1 MPTAWHSRAVGASWV
16 VDGGAVRQAD
26 GMFTR
31 RTGAELLYVLAG
43 LPLGVL
49 GLVLT
54 MVPLLLGTVL
64 SITLIGLP
72 VAALGVLVARGL
84 GGMHRRMAANLLDL
98 HVSKPPRPTP
108 RRGIVPAVLLNAASW
123 RAVGYIVLKAPIGVA
138 TFVLSAAFWVYGVFM
153 VSWLT
158 FWWALREDQL
168 LTFPIFEFRL
178 DNWAAA
184 IAQALI
190 GLVLLW
196 LAPKVT
202 HALVLLD
209 KVMVRSMLGATT
221 MAQRV
226 KDLEETRAHAVE
238 DADARLRRIERDLHD
253 GTQARMVALAMH
265 LGMVKEE
272 LEGTPN
278 LETTRKLVDLAHT
291 NAKEAL
297 TEVRDLA
304 RGIHPAALDKG
315 LDPALATLAARSSIP
330 VELTVDLPQRPP
342 PAIEAIAYFCT
353 AELLTN
359 IVKHAN
365 ATTAKV
371 TISPGP
377 RIEVT
382 DNGAGGAEARPGSG
396 LTGLKERVA
405 TVDGTLTIDSPRG
418 GPTTVVIEFPP

>member
-1 MPTAWHSRAVGASWV
+1 MV
-16 VDGGAVRQAD
+16 
-26 GMFTR
+26 TR
-31 RTGAELLYVLAG
+31 RTWAELLHALAG
-43 LPLGVL
+43 LPIGIL

-54 MVPLLLGTVL
+54 LVPLLLGTAL

-72 VAALGVLVARGL
+72 IAALGVLVARGL
-84 GGMHRRMAANLLDL
+84 GGMHRRMARGLLDL
-98 HVSKPPRPTP
+98 HVSKPAPPTP

-123 RAVGYIVLKAPIGVA
+123 RAVAYVVLKAPAGAA
-138 TFVLSAAFWVYGVFM
+138 TFILTAAFWVYGLFM
-153 VSWLT
+153 VSWLA
-158 FWWALREDQL
+158 FWWALRPDQL
-168 LTFPIFEFRL
+168 LTFPILEFRL
-178 DNWAAA
+178 DSWLAA
-184 IAQALI
+184 IAQALV

-209 KVMVRSMLGATT
+209 KVMIRGLLGATT

-272 LEGTPN
+272 LAGTPN
-278 LETTRKLVDLAHT
+278 LDTTRKLVDLAHT

-342 PAIEAIAYFCT
+342 PAVEAIAYFCT

-359 IVKHAN
+359 IVKHAK
-365 ATTAKV
+365 ATAAKV
-371 TISPGP
+371 TVSPGP

-382 DNGAGGAEARPGSG
+382 DDGVGGAEARPGSG

-405 TVDGTLTIDSPRG
+405 TVDGTLTIHSPRG
-418 GPTTVVIEFPP
+418 GPTSVVIEFAP

>member
-1 MPTAWHSRAVGASWV
+1 VGR
-16 VDGGAVRQAD
+16 GEVRQAD
-26 GMFTR
+26 GMVTR
-31 RTGAELLYVLAG
+31 RTWAELLYALAG
-43 LPLGVL
+43 LPLGIL

-54 MVPLLLGTVL
+54 LIPLLVGGVL

-98 HVSKPPRPTP
+98 HVSKPARPEPT
-108 RRGIVPAVLLNAASW
+108 RGIVPAVLLNAASW
-123 RAVGYIVLKAPIGVA
+123 RAIGYVVLKAPVGAA
-138 TFVLSAAFWVYGVFM
+138 TFLLTAAFWVYGAFM
-153 VSWLT
+153 ISYVT
-158 FWWALREDQL
+158 FWWALRDDQTLMFPL
-168 LTFPIFEFRL
+168 LEIRL
-178 DNWAAA
+178 DTWPAVL
-184 IAQALI
+184 AQ
-190 GLVLLW
+190 GLLGVALLW

-209 KVMVRSMLGATT
+209 KIMIRGLLGATT

-272 LEGTPN
+272 LAGTPN
-278 LETTRKLVDLAHT
+278 LDTTRKLVDLAHT

-304 RGIHPAALDKG
+304 RGIHPAALDNG

-342 PAIEAIAYFCT
+342 PAVEAIAYFCT

-371 TISPGP
+371 SVSPGP
-377 RIEVT
+377 RIEVA
-382 DNGAGGAEARPGSG
+382 DDGVGGAEARPGSG
-396 LTGLKERVA
+396 LTGLRERVA
-405 TVDGTLTIDSPRG
+405 TVDGTLTIHSPRG
-418 GPTTVVIEFPP
+418 GPTTVVIEFPS